1 MADVFDAIV
10 IGAGVS
16 GLVAART
23 LAEAGLAVAL
33 LEARDRVGGRVHTIP
48 AADGGLS
55 VELGAEFV
63 HGLAPELIDLIDE
76 AGLTRFE
83 LDGEMRCFHGD
94 GLVSCGD
101 QREVDHLFE
110 KLGEAAPQKDMSFNQ
125 FVAQQGLSSASV
137 AWARNYV
144 EGFNAADADRISLL
158 SLAKQQAAEDAI
170 SADRLFRVAEG
181 YGQVPAFLLR
191 RFQEA
196 GGEFFASTVVQ
207 SITWKPGQVAITTAA
222 GRSFHARTAVVT
234 LPLGVLQA
242 RRVAIVP
249 EPAQIFSAADQLA
262 MGQAI
267 HLVYEFDS
275 TFRST
280 CKSFEGVSFVL
291 SPEVIPPTWWTTH
304 PNPAPMLTAWLAGRK
319 AQSVAAQSLPEPGLI
334 TLAGMLGTTLERLR
348 THVVRASV
356 HDWAL
361 DEYSLGAYTYVPQGA
376 MSASDQ
382 MSVPEED
389 TLFFAGEHTDT
400 SGHWGTVH
408 GALRSGMRAAR
419 QVLALRR

>member
-1 MADVFDAIV
+1 MPDVFDAIV

-23 LAEAGLAVAL
+23 LAEAGLSVAL

-48 AADGGLS
+48 AADGGLP

-110 KLGEAAPQKDMSFNQ
+110 KLGGAAPQKDMSFNQ
-125 FVAQQGLSSASV
+125 FVAQQGLSSASA

-158 SLAKQQAAEDAI
+158 SLAKQQAAEDEI

-191 RFQEA
+191 RFEEA
-196 GGEFFASTVVQ
+196 GGKLFASAAVQ
-207 SITWKPGQVAITTAA
+207 SITWKPGQVVITTAA
-222 GRSFHARTAVVT
+222 GRTFQARTAVVT

-242 RRVAIVP
+242 RRVVIAP
-249 EPAQIFSAADQLA
+249 EPAAIFAAADQLA
-262 MGQAI
+262 MGPAI
-267 HLVYEFDS
+267 HLVYEFDQSFLS
-275 TFRST
+275 TYKT
-280 CKSFEGVSFVL
+280 MQGVSFIL
-291 SPEVIPPTWWTTH
+291 SPEVTPPTWWTTH

-319 AQSVAAQSLPEPGLI
+319 AQSVAADTLSAPGLI
-334 TLAGMLGTTLERLR
+334 TLATMLGTPLETLQ

-356 HDWAL
+356 HDWSL

-376 MSASDQ
+376 LHASDDLC
-382 MSVPEED
+382 VPVES

-400 SGHWGTVH
+400 TGHWGTVH
-408 GALRSGMRAAR
+408 GALRSGIRAAH
-419 QVLALRR
+419 QVLAQRR